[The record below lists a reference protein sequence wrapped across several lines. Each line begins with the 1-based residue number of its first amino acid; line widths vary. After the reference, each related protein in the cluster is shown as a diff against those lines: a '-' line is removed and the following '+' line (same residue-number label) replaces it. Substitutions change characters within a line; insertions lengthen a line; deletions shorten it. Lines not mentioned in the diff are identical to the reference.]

1 MKCKKK
7 SFKNGKEGEKKEN
20 NKFDVKKKKEI
31 NFVSPRKKW
40 TNERGKKSGPMV
52 MFYEWIRY

>member
-20 NKFDVKKKKEI
+20 NKFDVKKKKKREI
-31 NFVSPRKKW
+31 NFVSPRKK
-40 TNERGKKSGPMV
+40 
-52 MFYEWIRY
+52 

>member
-20 NKFDVKKKKEI
+20 DKFDVKKKKKGNQFCKPQEKM
-31 NFVSPRKKW
+31 NK
-40 TNERGKKSGPMV
+40 
-52 MFYEWIRY
+52 

>member
-20 NKFDVKKKKEI
+20 NKFDVKKKKGNQFCKPQEKM
-31 NFVSPRKKW
+31 NK
-40 TNERGKKSGPMV
+40 
-52 MFYEWIRY
+52 

>member
-20 NKFDVKKKKEI
+20 NKFDVKKKK
-31 NFVSPRKKW
+31 RK
-40 TNERGKKSGPMV
+40 S
-52 MFYEWIRY
+52 IL